1 MFQIHFPKPLK
12 TSCWKKKKK
21 KNREHIPT
29 KGSSVTPE
37 ILDKIFSEK
46 RILQYLKEKSGDN
59 MTVFINENKRRLA
72 EDSPPPIEQL
82 QITTYQ
88 LTLLVLCT
96 CLQPSNAGWQNSNL
110 C

>member
-12 TSCWKKKKK
+12 TSCWKKKNK

-72 EDSPPPIEQL
+72 EDSPPPPHWTTANYNLPANTARASYLSPAL
-82 QITTYQ
+82 QCR
-88 LTLLVLCT
+88 LTK
-96 CLQPSNAGWQNSNL
+96 
-110 C
+110 

>member
-29 KGSSVTPE
+29 KGSGVTPE

-46 RILQYLKEKSGDN
+46 RILQYIKEKSGDN
-59 MTVFINENKRRLA
+59 MTVFINKNRKRLA
-72 EDSPPPIEQL
+72 EEC
-82 QITTYQ
+82 
-88 LTLLVLCT
+88 LTL
-96 CLQPSNAGWQNSNL
+96 
-110 C
+110 

>member
-12 TSCWKKKKK
+12 TSCWKKKNK

-46 RILQYLKEKSGDN
+46 RILQYIKEKSGDN
-59 MTVFINENKRRLA
+59 MTVFINKNKK
-72 EDSPPPIEQL
+72 
-82 QITTYQ
+82 
-88 LTLLVLCT
+88 
-96 CLQPSNAGWQNSNL
+96 G
-110 C
+110 

>member
-12 TSCWKKKKK
+12 TSSWKKKK

-29 KGSSVTPE
+29 KGSGVTPE

-46 RILQYLKEKSGDN
+46 RILQYIKEKSGDN

-72 EDSPPPIEQL
+72 EDSPPIEHL